1 MQRCRLNNEPGRRT
15 GEVRRMPRRRHP
27 PVSFEE
33 LPPDI
38 VKLLTDQMARISELE
53 NEAKIAEDAFGH
65 LMFEIWNYF
74 DWSVQ
79 ADKET
84 NAEYRVELEQLAN
97 EAWERLVERYEE
109 QDVYYRAER
118 KRLGERDV

>member
-1 MQRCRLNNEPGRRT
+1 
-15 GEVRRMPRRRHP
+15 
-27 PVSFEE
+27 VSFEE